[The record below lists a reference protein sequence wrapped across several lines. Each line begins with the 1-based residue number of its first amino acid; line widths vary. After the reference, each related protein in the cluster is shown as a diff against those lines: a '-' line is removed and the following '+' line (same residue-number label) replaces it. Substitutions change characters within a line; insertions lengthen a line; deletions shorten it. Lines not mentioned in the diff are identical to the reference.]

1 MNGKNPCK
9 CFTYRDYVV
18 SPGLEP
24 GQADS
29 ESTVL
34 PLHHETRCVLF
45 FLMKPLST
53 STNCHQK
60 KIRFNS
66 WQKYKK

>member
-1 MNGKNPCK
+1 
-9 CFTYRDYVV
+9 
-18 SPGLEP
+18 
-24 GQADS
+24 
-29 ESTVL
+29 
-34 PLHHETRCVLF
+34 LF